1 MDGIYETSIN
11 TPMGPI
17 NARLT
22 LKTNGNDLNGILE
35 VMGMKNNITGGNV
48 KGNVCYLNGSIQNNM
63 INITYNIQGEL
74 KGNVLIIH
82 AKTNMGEFKLQA
94 KKVA

>member
-17 NARLT
+17 HARLT

-35 VMGMKNNITGGNV
+35 VMGMKNSITGGKVN
-48 KGNVCYLNGSIQNNM
+48 GNVCYLNGSIQNNM
-63 INITYNIQGEL
+63 INITYNTQGEL
-74 KGNVLIIH
+74 
-82 AKTNMGEFKLQA
+82 KLQA